1 MGNEILAIDVMNYPF
16 TPEGMK
22 KFWSS
27 PEMQEMANRVLG
39 GHIPKGVP
47 AEEFVKQ
54 MDEAGYEK
62 VFIAAVKMGSYRA
75 RWLANDFTNEEV
87 YEMIKDYPD
96 RLMGLA
102 GYDPL
107 NIRKSIK
114 DIEIAVEKYGFK
126 GVYAHTLGWDIRP
139 DDRRMYPCYLKCVEL
154 EIPFSMQIGH
164 SLELMPSEGG
174 RPIYI
179 DKVALDFP
187 ELKFVA
193 SHTGWPW
200 CEELVA
206 MASKHS
212 NVYIDISAHLPR
224 YLDPAIL
231 QFMSTRGQDKVL
243 FGTNSFGF
251 KRCKDQFLAL
261 NLKESVMK
269 KILYENAKRVFN
281 L

>member
-1 MGNEILAIDVMNYPF
+1 MSEKIMAIDVMNYPF
-16 TPEGMK
+16 TPDGMK

-27 PEMQEMANRVLG
+27 PEMQEMARRVLG
-39 GHIPKGVP
+39 GHTPKGVP
-47 AEEFVKQ
+47 PEEFVAQ
-54 MDEAGYEK
+54 MDEAGFEK
-62 VFIAAVKMGSYRA
+62 VLVSAVKMGSYKG
-75 RWLANDFTNEEV
+75 RWMANDFSVDEV
-87 YEMIKDYPD
+87 HEMIKDYPD
-96 RLMGLA
+96 RLIGLA

-107 NIRKSIK
+107 NIMKSLNE
-114 DIEIAVEKYGFK
+114 IEKAVKEYGFK

-139 DDRRMYPCYLKCVEL
+139 DDRRMYPCYVKCIEL
-154 EIPFSMQIGH
+154 NIAFSMQIGH
-164 SLELMPSEGG
+164 SLELMPSEAG

-206 MASKHS
+206 MASKHP

-224 YLDPAIL
+224 YLDPSIV
-231 QFMSTRGQDKVL
+231 QFMSTRGQNKVL

-251 KRCKDQFLAL
+251 ARCKEQFMELSI
-261 NLKESVMK
+261 KEEVKK
-269 KILYENAKRVFN
+269 KILRENAIKVFN